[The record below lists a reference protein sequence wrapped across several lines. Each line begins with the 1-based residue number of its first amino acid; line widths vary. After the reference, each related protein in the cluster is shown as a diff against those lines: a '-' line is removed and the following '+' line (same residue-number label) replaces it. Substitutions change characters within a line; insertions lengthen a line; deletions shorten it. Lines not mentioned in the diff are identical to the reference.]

1 MCCPLSQTDRLTC
14 VAIGGVIESSE
25 VETWLLLYLGDMEK
39 SISWTSLKQWNLTL
53 TDVQLCWRFSLLS
66 VGAYSTVPVYPRD
79 ERGCSV
85 SLVMSAARFKYQ
97 IRA

>member
-39 SISWTSLKQWNLTL
+39 ALQWNLTL
-53 TDVQLCWRFSLLS
+53 TDVQLCWRFSLLP
-66 VGAYSTVPVYPRD
+66 VGAYSTVPVCPRD

>member
-25 VETWLLLYLGDMEK
+25 VETWLLLYLGNMEK
-39 SISWTSLKQWNLTL
+39 SISSTSYFWNLTL